1 MAAAVSAKLPDPTIG
16 RIEGHPQRI
25 FVIDVIGDPKNYGA
39 AGKAGGGHYIS
50 AEILTRHDAIDCRD
64 HHWRTGQAVGNEL
77 KAGVGRGGRA
87 HDQIEIQIAAVS
99 SKPSSAI
106 VTLAVDEDCQSAD
119 AHSTKAIEGML
130 YEGASGYSHHWL
142 AVAIAICAQAAAGAG
157 RDDAALLDRICGCM
171 GHSKIFARSP
181 SRATTG

>member
-1 MAAAVSAKLPDPTIG
+1 MIPAELSYAAVG
-16 RIEGHPQRI
+16 RVEGRPQWI
-25 FVIDVIGDPKNYGA
+25 FVIDVIGQPKNHGA
-39 AGKAGGGHYIS
+39 AGKPGGGHYKG
-50 AEILTRHDAIDCRD
+50 AEILSRHDAIDCRN
-64 HHWRTGQAVGNEL
+64 HRWRMVQTVGDEL
-77 KAGVGRGGRA
+77 EAGIGRGGRA
-87 HDQIEIQIAAVS
+87 HDQIQIQIAAMS

-106 VTLAVDEDCQSAD
+106 VTLIVDEDCQSAD

-142 AVAIAICAQAAAGAG
+142 AVAIAIRAQAAASAG
-157 RDDAALLDRICGCM
+157 RNDAALLDRICGCR